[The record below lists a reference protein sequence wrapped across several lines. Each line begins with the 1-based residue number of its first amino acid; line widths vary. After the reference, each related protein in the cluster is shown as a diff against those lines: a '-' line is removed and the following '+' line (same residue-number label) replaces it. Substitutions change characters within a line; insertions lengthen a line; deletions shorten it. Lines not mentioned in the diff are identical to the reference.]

1 MAQLHQLLF
10 GKSKKR
16 MHVIMIDERHK
27 CENYMNARTANNGAK
42 GCGGWHKIE
51 LAPPNSNPWRQKSAT
66 RNGNKPNYGTR
77 RHGEGLAGYIS
88 KNGFN
93 AHT

>member
-1 MAQLHQLLF
+1 MAQLYQLLY

-16 MHVIMIDERHK
+16 MHVIMIDDKHK
-27 CENYMNARTANNGAK
+27 CENYMKAREHST
-42 GCGGWHKIE
+42 GGWHKIE

-66 RNGNKPNYGTR
+66 RNGNSARNNLVR
-77 RHGEGLAGYIS
+77 RHGEGLAGFIN

-93 AHT
+93 PHT